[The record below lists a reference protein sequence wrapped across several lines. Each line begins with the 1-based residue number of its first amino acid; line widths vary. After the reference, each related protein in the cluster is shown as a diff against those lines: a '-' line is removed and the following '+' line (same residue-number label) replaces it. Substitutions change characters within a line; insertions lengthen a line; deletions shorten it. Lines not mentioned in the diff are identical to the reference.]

1 MNFNAALL
9 APTEAAPMVAP
20 RSIPH
25 PPTIIGGTPTLP
37 HRASSGQRISKS
49 DHQYIHRNAGLV
61 QPMLLPP
68 SAQPMPPWQHDM
80 DISETLQQAGMLNVE
95 RASVTA
101 RTSARPHT
109 AEPTT
114 RHLESFARPTA
125 APRAVASASAKS
137 RLPPRMAS
145 TTESSTWPSQL
156 VLSGTQLTKSAAP
169 PSVIGLGFEPR
180 PEKPG
185 LERALAAGLSPLD
198 MPMLWPSFAESGAE
212 SAITESRM
220 FSSIETYACSPLA
233 AALAMPFSALHQRS
247 EESGPLLAFSGTSS
261 GIGVRRA
268 SNGLGLRGIEDEERQ
283 QQMYTPFQPT
293 VWGYA
298 TSDVHSSRQL
308 TALARVSATNR
319 ASLVAA
325 KRRQQQQQQQ
335 WQQCIAPTPSSASLR
350 PPSASSLT
358 REAAPVL
365 EAKGKLAADTDGS
378 SSFAGAPQP
387 AGTVSHPVRGD
398 LQGYSATPPQLD
410 AAWPLETTAQGGA
423 HGGSSSNLLDNLG
436 CCSALSTTS
445 STWGARSPRPATAP
459 GGHRARDS
467 VSAILLESTLVSM
480 PAPLGYK
487 DPLQSRPST
496 SPAKPTSASALPPA
510 PPHQTPATS
519 MSLLSSSS
527 RTPPTHRPSSSMRA
541 ERGQQPPPASDLS
554 AGERHGMEAAAA
566 GASERHVAAGAWW
579 LGRGANFGGALGLGR
594 DLPARWGP
602 RHMGNIGTL
611 AKRRPLTAT
620 AAPAGTAAVS
630 HLKEQRRATSA
641 TAIRLPFADRSG
653 R

>member
-1 MNFNAALL
+1 
-9 APTEAAPMVAP
+9 
-20 RSIPH
+20 
-25 PPTIIGGTPTLP
+25 
-37 HRASSGQRISKS
+37 
-49 DHQYIHRNAGLV
+49 
-61 QPMLLPP
+61 MLLPP
-68 SAQPMPPWQHDM
+68 SAQPMPPWQHDT

-101 RTSARPHT
+101 RASARPHT

-137 RLPPRMAS
+137 KLPPRMAS

-220 FSSIETYACSPLA
+220 FSCMETFACSPLA

-268 SNGLGLRGIEDEERQ
+268 SHGLGLRGIEDEERQ
-283 QQMYTPFQPT
+283 QQMFTPLQPT
-293 VWGYA
+293 VKGYA
-298 TSDVHSSRQL
+298 TYGVHSSRQL

-319 ASLVAA
+319 ASLGAA
-325 KRRQQQQQQQ
+325 KRRQQQQQQQQQQ

-358 REAAPVL
+358 RESAPVL
-365 EAKGKLAADTDGS
+365 EATKGKLAADTDGS
-378 SSFAGAPQP
+378 SSFAGASQP
-387 AGTVSHPVRGD
+387 ACTVNHPVRGD
-398 LQGYSATPPQLD
+398 LRGCSATPPQLD
-410 AAWPLETTAQGGA
+410 AAWPLETTAQCGA
-423 HGGSSSNLLDNLG
+423 HGGSSNNLLDTLG

-467 VSAILLESTLVSM
+467 VSASLLKSTLVSM
-480 PAPLGYK
+480 PAPLGFK

-496 SPAKPTSASALPPA
+496 SPAKPTSASVLPPA

-527 RTPPTHRPSSSMRA
+527 RTPPRHRASRPSSFMRA
-541 ERGQQPPPASDLS
+541 EGGQQPPPASDLS

-566 GASERHVAAGAWW
+566 GASERDVAAGAWW

-602 RHMGNIGTL
+602 RHMGNIGTH
-611 AKRRPLTAT
+611 AAGKRRPLTAA